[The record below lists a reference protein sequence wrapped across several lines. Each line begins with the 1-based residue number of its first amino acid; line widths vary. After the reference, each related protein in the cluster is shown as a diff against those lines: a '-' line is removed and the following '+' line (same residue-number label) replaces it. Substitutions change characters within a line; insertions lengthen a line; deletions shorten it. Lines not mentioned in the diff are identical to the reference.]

1 MTFAE
6 KLQMLRAQNGYSQ
19 EMLAEQLNVSRQAVS
34 KWKLGGT
41 LPDTDKAV
49 AISRFFE
56 VSLDYLL
63 KDTIQINMS
72 DSLDRA
78 IIRFLSAAKDMDEIS
93 DELIEIM
100 RDGTIDA
107 AERVRI
113 LEIMDTLDEISV
125 IIDEIKHKM
134 SEE

>member
-1 MTFAE
+1 M
-6 KLQMLRAQNGYSQ
+6 
-19 EMLAEQLNVSRQAVS
+19 
-34 KWKLGGT
+34 
-41 LPDTDKAV
+41 
-49 AISRFFE
+49 
-56 VSLDYLL
+56 SLDYLL

>member
-34 KWKLGGT
+34 KWELGGT

-49 AISRFFE
+49 AISHFFE

>member
-1 MTFAE
+1 M
-6 KLQMLRAQNGYSQ
+6 
-19 EMLAEQLNVSRQAVS
+19 
-34 KWKLGGT
+34 
-41 LPDTDKAV
+41 
-49 AISRFFE
+49 
-56 VSLDYLL
+56 DYLL

-78 IIRFLSAAKDMDEIS
+78 IIRFFSAAKDMDEIS

>member
-34 KWKLGGT
+34 KWELGGI